1 MIATIIVKTD
11 GQQDKFVR
19 YVMTLTKMTMM
30 LAIMMMI
37 MIKMMM
43 MTLAIMMEELNL
55 WQIWKVHTSHH
66 GSTKFWLQNIIS
78 HQNLFYHFQI
88 KHWQFWQQQNHY
100 FSLESV
106 L

>member
-11 GQQDKFVR
+11 GQQDKYVR

-30 LAIMMMI
+30 LAMMMMM

-88 KHWQFWQQQNHY
+88 KCWQFWQQQNIVSH
-100 FSLESV
+100 SA
-106 L
+106 